1 MKKKDLYYERIP
13 TKLLREDVKYL
24 GNILGKVIKTQEGQ
38 KFFDLIEKIRKLSK
52 ANKKNLNQKKMNS
65 KVLSAIKNLNP
76 KNTFK
81 LTRAFSHFM
90 NFMNLAELVDA
101 SRSLN
106 EHENNQKKLKNN
118 KNLFIE
124 EIFEDLFR
132 KKNISNNKIYNL
144 AKNLNIGIV
153 LTAHPTEV
161 KRRTL
166 IQKYHKIIEILEQRE
181 LFRNNLSKL
190 KILEK
195 QLFDELTIIWN
206 TDDLKRTK
214 PSPLDEARWGLAIIE
229 DSLWDTIPK
238 VYRKLN
244 SIFVRNMD
252 KNLPKNFNPIVFG
265 SWMGGDRDGNPNV
278 TAEVT
283 RKVIL
288 LSRWEAAKL
297 YEKALT
303 KIIRSYSMEKC
314 SKKILKKVGNS
325 FEPYRVFLRPLR
337 DKMRVT
343 HRLIE
348 QHLVQKKPLNQKKL
362 LSSREEILRPLRVVR
377 ESLEENKNENIASG
391 DLLDLMRRAKCFG
404 INLARLDIRQ
414 ESSRHKQ
421 LISELVK
428 AKYNKNYLNFSE
440 KEKLNFLRLSI
451 TSKFKKIGNFQ
462 FRNKENKEVWSTFKT
477 ISKEPP
483 ECLGAYVI
491 SMTTSASDILSVSF
505 LQKESQIKDKLRVVP
520 LFETLDDLINAKSIM
535 ETLFSQNWYRK
546 LINYNQE
553 VMIGYS
559 DSSKDAGKICANW
572 HQYKAQEEIIKLAK
586 KFKIKITFFHGR
598 GGSAGR
604 GGGPIQ
610 ATLRSQPPNSVNGN
624 IRITDQGEVIQQKY
638 GYEPLANYNL
648 CSYIGAVTEATL
660 NLPPIPKKEWR
671 NLIDKMSE
679 ISKNSYRKNIN
690 QSSDFIEYFKT
701 VTPHK
706 ALGKLLI
713 GSRPSKRKNVDNI
726 QSLRAIPWVFAWT
739 QIRLMLPAWLG
750 TGDALKYSS
759 VKKYKKILTD
769 MEKNWPFFNS
779 TMDILDMVIS
789 KVDPEISE
797 VYEKN
802 LADQKLKELG
812 DKLRSEFNVIKRLN
826 RYITPIEILNQR
838 KKFRS
843 TVLVRNIYSEVLN
856 ILQAVVMNKISKKKL
871 RKDDKKYLNDAMIT
885 SIAGISAAM
894 KNTG

>member
-24 GNILGKVIKTQEGQ
+24 GNILGKVIKIQEGQ
-38 KFFDLIEKIRKLSK
+38 KFFDLVEKVRKLSK
-52 ANKKNLNQKKMNS
+52 TNKKNPNQKKLNS
-65 KVLSAIKNLNP
+65 KLLSAIKNLNP
-76 KNTFK
+76 KNTYK

-106 EHENNQKKLKNN
+106 EHENNQKKLKDN

-132 KKNISNNKIYNL
+132 KKNISNNRIYDL

-181 LFRNNLSKL
+181 LLKDYPSQL
-190 KILEK
+190 KILEN

-214 PSPLDEARWGLAIIE
+214 PSPFDEARWGLAIIE

-244 SIFVRNMD
+244 SIFVRNMN

-325 FEPYRVFLRPLR
+325 FEPYRIFLRPLR
-337 DKMRVT
+337 DKMRIT

-348 QHLVQKKPLNQKKL
+348 QHLVQKKPLDQKKL

-377 ESLEENKNENIASG
+377 ESLEENQNENIASG

-421 LISELVK
+421 LISELLK
-428 AKYNKNYLNFSE
+428 AKYNKNYSNFSE
-440 KEKLNFLRLSI
+440 KEKLSFLRLSI
-451 TSKFKKIGNFQ
+451 NSKSKKIGNFQ
-462 FRNKENKEVWSTFKT
+462 FRNKENKEVWSTFKNL
-477 ISKEPP
+477 SKEPP
-483 ECLGAYVI
+483 ECLGAYII

-505 LQKESQIKDKLRVVP
+505 LQKEAEIKDKLRVVP
-520 LFETLDDLINAKSIM
+520 LFETLNDLINAKSIM
-535 ETLFSQNWYRK
+535 ENLFSQKWYRK

-559 DSSKDAGKICANW
+559 DSSKDAGKICASW
-572 HQYKAQEEIIKLAK
+572 HQYKAQEEIIKLGK

-598 GGSAGR
+598 GGSPGR

-660 NLPPIPKKEWR
+660 NPPPIPKKEWR
-671 NLIDKMSE
+671 NLIEKMSD

-706 ALGKLLI
+706 ALGKLSI

-750 TGDALKYSS
+750 SAEALRYSYI
-759 VKKYKKILTD
+759 KEFRKILYD

-779 TMDILDMVIS
+779 MLDMLDMVIS
-789 KVDPEISE
+789 KADPEISKI
-797 VYEKN
+797 YE
-802 LADQKLKELG
+802 EFLG
-812 DKLRSEFNVIKRLN
+812 DKKLKRVGKKLRFQFDTIKRLN
-826 RYITPIEILNQR
+826 KMIAPKEILKIR
-838 KKFRS
+838 KQFRS
-843 TVLVRNIYSEVLN
+843 AAIVRNIYSEVLN
-856 ILQAVVMNKISKKKL
+856 IIQPIVISKLKKNKNKKNK
-871 RKDDKKYLNDAMIT
+871 KDLEDALLT

>member
-1 MKKKDLYYERIP
+1 MKKRDLYYERIP
-13 TKLLREDVKYL
+13 TKFFRENVRYL
-24 GNILGKVIKTQEGQ
+24 GNILGRVIKDQEGQ
-38 KFFDLIEKIRKLSK
+38 KFFELVEKVRKLSK
-52 ANKKNLNQKKMNS
+52 ANKINPNINQTNR
-65 KVLSAIKNLNP
+65 KVIRAIKNLSP

-81 LTRAFSHFM
+81 LTRAFNHFM
-90 NFMNLAELVDA
+90 NFINLADSIDA

-106 EHENNQKKLKNN
+106 EYENSKKKISNN
-118 KNLFIE
+118 NLFIE
-124 EIFEDLFR
+124 EIFEDLFNNR
-132 KKNISNNKIYNL
+132 NISESKIFNT

-166 IQKYHKIIEILEQRE
+166 IQKYHNIIEILEQRD
-181 LFRNNLSKL
+181 LLKNFPSKL
-190 KILEK
+190 KILDK
-195 QLFDELTIIWN
+195 KLYDELTIIWN
-206 TDDLKRTK
+206 TDDLKRFK
-214 PSPLDEARWGLAIIE
+214 PSPFDEARWGLAIIE

-238 VYRKLN
+238 VYRRLN
-244 SIFVRNMD
+244 SIFVQNMD
-252 KNLPKNFNPIVFG
+252 KSLPKNFNPIEFG

-314 SKKILKKVGNS
+314 SSKILKKVGKS

-337 DKMRVT
+337 DKMRIT
-343 HRLIE
+343 HRSIE
-348 QHLVQKKPLNQKKL
+348 RHLVNNKPLDQKKL
-362 LSSREEILRPLRVVR
+362 LNSREEILKPLRVVR
-377 ESLEENKNENIASG
+377 ESLEQNQNENIASG
-391 DLLDLMRRAKCFG
+391 ELLDLMRRAKCFG

-414 ESSRHKQ
+414 ESSRHSQ
-421 LISELVK
+421 LIGEFVRK
-428 AKYNKNYLNFSE
+428 KYNKNYF
-440 KEKLNFLRLSI
+440 KLNELQKIKFLKDKILSSKNQI
-451 TSKFKKIGNFQ
+451 NKFKFK
-462 FRNKENKEVWSTFKT
+462 NKENNEVWSTFK
-477 ISKEPP
+477 ILANEPS

-505 LQKESQIKDKLRVVP
+505 LQKEANIKNRLRVVP
-520 LFETLDDLINAKSIM
+520 LFETLDDLINAKEIM
-535 ETLFSQNWYRK
+535 ESLFSQKWYRK
-546 LINYNQE
+546 MIKNNQE

-559 DSSKDAGKICANW
+559 DSSKDAGKICASW
-572 HQYKAQEEIIKLAK
+572 HQYKAQEEIINLGK
-586 KFKIKITFFHGR
+586 KFKINVTFFHGR

-610 ATLRSQPPNSVNGN
+610 ATLRSQPPNSVNGK

-638 GYEPLANYNL
+638 GYEPMAKYNL

-660 NLPPIPKKEWR
+660 NPPPVPKKNWR
-671 NLIDKMSE
+671 TLIEKMSE

-690 QSSDFIEYFKT
+690 QSSDFIKYFKT

-706 ALGKLLI
+706 ALGKLSI

-726 QSLRAIPWVFAWT
+726 KSLRAIPWVFAWT

-750 TGDALKYSS
+750 SAEALRYSYIS
-759 VKKYKKILTD
+759 QFRKTLFE
-769 MEKNWPFFNS
+769 MERNWPFFNS
-779 TMDILDMVIS
+779 MLDMLDMVIS
-789 KVDPEISE
+789 KADPEISKI
-797 VYEKN
+797 YEEY
-802 LADQKLKELG
+802 LADESLRRVGK
-812 DKLRSEFNVIKRLN
+812 KLRFQFDVIKKLN
-826 RYITPIEILNQR
+826 KKITPKEISKAR
-838 KKFRS
+838 KEFRKS
-843 TVLVRNIYSEVLN
+843 VIVRNIYSEVLN
-856 ILQAVVMNKISKKKL
+856 IIQPIVIKKL
-871 RKDDKKYLNDAMIT
+871 KDNKNVQNKQYLNDALLT

>member
-24 GNILGKVIKTQEGQ
+24 GNILGKVIITQEGR
-38 KFFDLIEKIRKLSK
+38 KFFDLVEKVRKLSK
-52 ANKKNLNQKKMNS
+52 ANKKNPNQKRLNS
-65 KVLSAIKNLNP
+65 KVINVIKMLNP

-90 NFMNLAELVDA
+90 NFINLAELVDA

-106 EHENNQKKLKNN
+106 KYENNKKKLN
-118 KNLFIE
+118 KQNLFIE
-124 EIFEDLFR
+124 EIFEDLF
-132 KKNISNNKIYNL
+132 KKNISKNKIYNL

-166 IQKYHKIIEILEQRE
+166 IQKHHKIIEILEQRE
-181 LFRNNLSKL
+181 LFKNSKSKL
-190 KILEK
+190 KILDKE
-195 QLFDELTIIWN
+195 LFNELTIIWN
-206 TDDLKRTK
+206 TDDLKRVR
-214 PSPLDEARWGLAIIE
+214 PSPFDEARWGLAIIE

-244 SIFVRNMD
+244 SIFVKNMG
-252 KNLPKNFNPIVFG
+252 KSLPKNFNPIVFG

-278 TAEVT
+278 TADVT

-303 KIIRSYSMEKC
+303 KIIRSYSMKKC
-314 SKKILKKVGNS
+314 SKKILKKVGKS

-337 DKMRVT
+337 DKIRIT
-343 HRLIE
+343 HRSIE
-348 QHLVQKKPLNQKKL
+348 QHLVNKKPLDFNKL
-362 LSSREEILRPLRVVR
+362 ISSREEILKPLRVVR
-377 ESLEENKNENIASG
+377 ESLEQNQNENIASG
-391 DLLDLMRRAKCFG
+391 ELLDLMRRAKCFG

-414 ESSRHKQ
+414 ESSRHSQ
-421 LISELVK
+421 LLREFVK
-428 AKYNKNYLNFSE
+428 KKYNKDFLKFSE
-440 KEKLNFLRLSI
+440 NEKIKFLKKLI
-451 TSKFKKIGNFQ
+451 ISKKSQINNLQFK
-462 FRNKENKEVWSTFKT
+462 NKENKEVWSTFK
-477 ISKEPP
+477 ILANEPS
-483 ECLGAYVI
+483 ESLGAYII
-491 SMTTSASDILSVSF
+491 SMTTSASDLLSVLF
-505 LQKESQIKDKLRVVP
+505 LQKESKIKNKLRVVP
-520 LFETLDDLINAKSIM
+520 LFETLDDLINSKLIM
-535 ETLFSQNWYRK
+535 QTLFSQKWYRK
-546 LINYNQE
+546 LINNRQE

-559 DSSKDAGKICANW
+559 DSSKDAGKICASW
-572 HQYKAQEEIIKLAK
+572 HQYKAQEEIVSLAK
-586 KFKIKITFFHGR
+586 KFNIEVIFFHGR

-610 ATLRSQPPNSVNGN
+610 ATLRSLPPNSVNGK

-660 NLPPIPKKEWR
+660 NPPPTPKNSWR
-671 NLIDKMSE
+671 NLIEKMSD
-679 ISKNSYRKNIN
+679 ISKSSYRKNIN
-690 QSSDFIEYFKT
+690 QSSEFIKYFET

-706 ALGKLLI
+706 ALGKLSI
-713 GSRPSKRKNVDNI
+713 GSRPSKRKNIDNI
-726 QSLRAIPWVFAWT
+726 KSLRAIPWVFAWT

-750 TGDALKYSS
+750 SAEALRYSYIN
-759 VKKYKKILTD
+759 KFRRTLLD

-779 TMDILDMVIS
+779 MLDTLDMVIA
-789 KVDPEISE
+789 KADPEISKI
-797 VYEKN
+797 YEGY
-802 LADQKLKELG
+802 LADDSLKRIG
-812 DKLRSEFNVIKRLN
+812 KKLRYQFDVIKKLN
-826 RYITPIEILNQR
+826 KKITPKEISVIR
-838 KKFRS
+838 KQFRS
-843 TVLVRNIYSEVLN
+843 PIIARNIYSEVLN
-856 ILQAVVMNKISKKKL
+856 IIQPTVIKKL
-871 RKDDKKYLNDAMIT
+871 QVNKNQKNKQYLNDALLT

>member
-24 GNILGKVIKTQEGQ
+24 GNILGKVIKIQEGQ
-38 KFFDLIEKIRKLSK
+38 KFFDLVEKVRKLSK
-52 ANKKNLNQKKMNS
+52 TNKKNPNQKKLNS
-65 KVLSAIKNLNP
+65 KLLSAIKNLNP
-76 KNTFK
+76 KNTYK

-106 EHENNQKKLKNN
+106 EHENNQKKLKDN

-132 KKNISNNKIYNL
+132 KKNISNNRIYDL

-181 LFRNNLSKL
+181 LLKDYPSQL
-190 KILEK
+190 KILEN

-214 PSPLDEARWGLAIIE
+214 PSPFDEARWGLAIIE

-244 SIFVRNMD
+244 SIFVRNMN

-325 FEPYRVFLRPLR
+325 FEPYRIFLRPLR
-337 DKMRVT
+337 DKMRIT

-348 QHLVQKKPLNQKKL
+348 QHLVQKKPLDQKKL

-377 ESLEENKNENIASG
+377 ESLEQNQNENIASG

-428 AKYNKNYLNFSE
+428 AKYNKNYSNFSE

-451 TSKFKKIGNFQ
+451 NSKSKKIGNFQ

-477 ISKEPP
+477 LSEEPP
-483 ECLGAYVI
+483 ECLGAYII

-505 LQKESQIKDKLRVVP
+505 LQKEAEIKDKLRVVP
-520 LFETLDDLINAKSIM
+520 LFETLNDLINAKSIM
-535 ETLFSQNWYRK
+535 ENLFSQKWYRK

-559 DSSKDAGKICANW
+559 DSSKDAGKICASW
-572 HQYKAQEEIIKLAK
+572 HQYKAQEEIIKLGK

-598 GGSAGR
+598 GGSPGR

-660 NLPPIPKKEWR
+660 NPPPIPKKEWR
-671 NLIDKMSE
+671 NLIEKMSD

-706 ALGKLLI
+706 ALGKLSI

-750 TGDALKYSS
+750 SAEALRYSYI
-759 VKKYKKILTD
+759 KKFRKILYD

-779 TMDILDMVIS
+779 MLDMLDMVIS
-789 KVDPEISE
+789 KADPEISKI
-797 VYEKN
+797 YE
-802 LADQKLKELG
+802 EFLG
-812 DKLRSEFNVIKRLN
+812 DKKLKRVGKKLRFQFDTIKRLN
-826 RYITPIEILNQR
+826 KMIAPKEILKIR
-838 KKFRS
+838 KQFRS
-843 TVLVRNIYSEVLN
+843 AAIVRNIYSEVLN
-856 ILQAVVMNKISKKKL
+856 IIQPIVISKLKKNKNKKNK
-871 RKDDKKYLNDAMIT
+871 KDLEDALLT